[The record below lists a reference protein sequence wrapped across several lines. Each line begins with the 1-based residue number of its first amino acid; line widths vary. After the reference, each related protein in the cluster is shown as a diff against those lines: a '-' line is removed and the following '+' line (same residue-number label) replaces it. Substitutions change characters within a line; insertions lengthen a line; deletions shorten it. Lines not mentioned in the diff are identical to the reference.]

1 VWTVNEVRDMEKF
14 VSWGVQGIVSDFPE
28 KFWKL
33 KWKSS

>member
-1 VWTVNEVRDMEKF
+1 MEKF